1 MHDPGELLLKTRQD
15 TIREVGLAI
24 RDMFGYLVVLLEAF
38 EQRQL
43 HQERHFVLQYGNL
56 RGFPLQDLAN
66 FLATRTR
73 WQRQLARSEV
83 TRHGSAT
90 RVLGIGNSGHRAT
103 GIGVLSWSQALRL
116 LEPTS
121 TVQSSRRER
130 PQSSLS
136 RQSGKFLGILCLVQQ
151 KGRKCA
157 DLQANVVFLM
167 HRLAREVHL
176 RAER

>member
-1 MHDPGELLLKTRQD
+1 M
-15 TIREVGLAI
+15 
-24 RDMFGYLVVLLEAF
+24 
-38 EQRQL
+38 
-43 HQERHFVLQYGNL
+43 
-56 RGFPLQDLAN
+56 
-66 FLATRTR
+66 
-73 WQRQLARSEV
+73 
-83 TRHGSAT
+83 
-90 RVLGIGNSGHRAT
+90 
-103 GIGVLSWSQALRL
+103 LSWSQALRL

-176 RAER
+176 RAESLSPFSASKVATSSSMAFEKSSLEWCVSTSVIQGIHANFFAWKKKCLRHASPAA